1 MTFLKNVFGTSWDF
15 HKFAEKFSKIL
26 NLSTPWNELA
36 APRTLKIIK
45 NGP

>member
-15 HKFAEKFSKIL
+15 HKSAGKFSK
-26 NLSTPWNELA
+26 NFEPLSPWNELA
-36 APRTLKIIK
+36 TPRTLKIIE